1 MKTFKLIS
9 LTTLEKLGD
18 ELQNKEIEFYDG
30 LIIDREIDRNRWLVE
45 SFMPKTYEDF
55 FRNKLDKDREM
66 VFQVRI
72 TKKENSKATLV
83 GKVETIEEVDDSI
96 SVVIIGNMVNRERE
110 LVEQT
115 LQDLIEAG
123 YQGEQLLTKFKEKN
137 QESIL

>member
-18 ELQNKEIEFYDG
+18 ELQNKEIEFHDG
-30 LIIDREIDRNRWLVE
+30 LIIDREIDRDRWLVE
-45 SFMPKTYEDF
+45 SFMPKTYEEF

>member
-18 ELQNKEIEFYDG
+18 ELQNKEIEFYEG
-30 LIIDREIDRNRWLVE
+30 LIIDREIDRDRWLVE
-45 SFMPKTYEDF
+45 GYMPKSYEDF
-55 FRNKLDKDREM
+55 FRSKLDKNREI

-72 TKKENSKATLV
+72 TKTENPKATLV
-83 GKVETIEEVDDSI
+83 GKVEAIEEVDDNI
-96 SVVIIGNMVNRERE
+96 SVIIIGNMVNRERE

-123 YQGEQLLTKFKEKN
+123 YQGEQLLIKFKEKN